1 MRAFAIWIIL
11 GTLCGGPRWAC
22 AQLNLVAGQEPQR
35 VFAGDGRLIHVLWHN
50 SGSTASETDIQTRLM
65 QLTSATAVSVAAAPW
80 KRLQVLPGQTVVE
93 TAEFNLPAVNAATRF
108 LVQWIQDS
116 NHVLG
121 QTEIEVYPT
130 NLLAELQD
138 VVGKGN
144 TLGVFDPHDELK
156 SLLDDAKVDF
166 VDLGNTVLENF
177 RGKLAIIG
185 PFESKVPMDA
195 TFAAEIRTLAKKG
208 VALVWVQ
215 APRGDSSKPENDK
228 IQPSFYSVPE
238 DKVATVVVQPEMVR
252 NLAGNPRSQINLIH
266 FCKLALHPQPPV
278 LPGLS
283 LQP

>member
-11 GTLCGGPRWAC
+11 GTLCGGADC
-22 AQLNLVAGQEPQR
+22 ASAQLKLVAGQEPQR
-35 VFAGDGRLIHVLWHN
+35 VFAGAGRRIHVLWHN
-50 SGSTASETDIQTRLM
+50 SASTTSETDIQTRLM
-65 QLTSATAVSVAAAPW
+65 QLTSATAVLVEAAPW

-93 TAEFNLPAVNAATRF
+93 TAEFNLPDVNAGTRF

-130 NLLAELQD
+130 NLLAELQA

-144 TLGVFDPHDELK
+144 TLGVFDPQDELK
-156 SLLDDAKVDF
+156 SLLNDAKVDF
-166 VDLGNTVLENF
+166 VELGNTALENF

-185 PFESKVPMDA
+185 PFEPKAPMDA
-195 TFAAEIRTLAKKG
+195 ALAAKIKMLAKKG

-215 APRGDSSKPENDK
+215 TASDESADLESEK

-238 DKVATVVVQPEMVR
+238 DRAAAVVVQSEMVA
-252 NLAGNPRSQINLIH
+252 NLAGNPRSQINLIY
-266 FCKLALHPQPPV
+266 FCKLALHPQPSA
-278 LPGLS
+278 LPS
-283 LQP
+283 VEQ